1 MPANEIKELRKSGKL
16 DEAYKMAKAEL
27 DEAMAALKLTNA
39 ETGKE
44 ENFPADLTW
53 PKRNMSW
60 VLYSQLDAVAAD
72 FPNFLLK
79 LEELKQLNLPESE
92 TMFFENLPIV
102 ISKAV
107 RNLSKENPVKL
118 NRVHQLFDEIKNIPF
133 IRKSKW
139 FSVMFSAFHKG
150 MKESDR
156 YIEFAD
162 WWNFEN
168 FLPEDFQKDKL
179 PNGTEVIAIVE
190 QAYIAYA
197 KHLLPKQHQGGEV
210 EFNKEKVLEFL
221 SKLTNIV
228 DNYPQFQY
236 PGYFN
241 AKLLLAL
248 GNNENILELLLPFVK
263 KKQND
268 FWAWDIL
275 SEAFSDDEEK
285 IFNCYCKALTCFSP
299 EEMLVGLRQRMIPKL
314 LKKELYNEAKTEI
327 ETTIKVRTKHE
338 YSISNELLSW
348 QNQDWYKNAKA
359 FDSNSNF
366 YKQFAGKAE
375 ELLFLDVQEE
385 YAIVDFVNTEK
396 SILNFIVSET
406 KFGFFKYDRFFKNVN
421 IGDVLKV
428 RFQSSD
434 KYRHY
439 KVYTAKISK
448 NDAFKSTFVKEIYGT
463 VRIGIGKSFGFI
475 EDAFINPYIINKNQF
490 VDGQNIKATAI
501 KTFNKEKGIW
511 GWKMI

>member
-27 DEAMAALKLTNA
+27 DEAMNEFKMTNA

-44 ENFPADLTW
+44 ESFPADLTW

-60 VLYSQLDAVAAD
+60 VLYSQLDALAAD

-92 TMFFENLPIV
+92 TMFFENLAIV
-102 ISKAV
+102 ISKTA
-107 RNLSKENPVKL
+107 RNLSKEIPVNINKT
-118 NRVHQLFDEIKNIPF
+118 HQLFDAIKDFPF

-139 FSVMFSAFHKG
+139 FSVMFSVFHKG
-150 MKESDR
+150 LKESDR

-162 WWNFEN
+162 WWNFDN

-179 PNGTEVIAIVE
+179 PNGREVMAIAE

-197 KHLLPKQHQGGEV
+197 KHLLPKKHQGGEV

-221 SKLTNIV
+221 PKLTSIV
-228 DNYPQFQY
+228 DNYPQYQY

-248 GNNENILELLLPFVK
+248 GNKENILELLLPFVK

-299 EEMLVGLRQRMIPKL
+299 EEMLIGLRQRMIPKL
-314 LKKELYNEAKTEI
+314 LKKGLYDEAKTEI

-338 YSISNELLSW
+338 YSIPNELISW
-348 QNQDWYKNAKA
+348 QNQDWYINAKA
-359 FDSNSNF
+359 FGSNSNF
-366 YKQFAGKAE
+366 YKQFAVKAE

-385 YAIVDFVNTEK
+385 YAIVDFINTEK
-396 SILNFIVSET
+396 NILNFIVSET
-406 KFGFFKYDRFFKNVN
+406 KFGFFKYDRFFRKVN
-421 IGDVLKV
+421 IGDILKV

-434 KYRHY
+434 KDRHY
-439 KVYTAKISK
+439 KVYTAEIVKDNSIKSAFKKEILGTIKIS
-448 NDAFKSTFVKEIYGT
+448 E
-463 VRIGIGKSFGFI
+463 GKSFGFI
-475 EDAFINPYIINKNQF
+475 EDAFIHPSIINKNHF

-501 KTFNKEKGIW
+501 KTFNKEKGTW

>member
-1 MPANEIKELRKSGKL
+1 MPASEIKELRKSGKL

-27 DEAMAALKLTNA
+27 EEAIAELKMKNYK
-39 ETGKE
+39 TGKE
-44 ENFPADLTW
+44 ENFHADLTW
-53 PKRNMSW
+53 PKRNISW
-60 VLYSQLDAVAAD
+60 VLYSQLDALAND
-72 FPNFLLK
+72 FPNFLFK
-79 LEELKQLNLPESE
+79 LEEVKQLNLPESE

-102 ISKAV
+102 ISKAARV
-107 RNLSKENPVKL
+107 LAKEIPVNLNKI
-118 NRVHQLFDEIKNIPF
+118 HQLFDIIKDFPF

-139 FSVMFSAFHKG
+139 FSVMFSVFHKG
-150 MKESDR
+150 MKESNR

-162 WWNFEN
+162 WWNFDN

-179 PNGTEVIAIVE
+179 PNGKEVIAIVE

-197 KHLLPKQHQGGEV
+197 KHLLPKNHQGGEV
-210 EFNKEKVLEFL
+210 EFDKVKVLEFL
-221 SKLTNIV
+221 PKLTSIV
-228 DNYPQFQY
+228 DNYPQYQY

-248 GNNENILELLLPFVK
+248 GKKENILELLLPFVK

-338 YSISNELLSW
+338 YSIPNDLISW

-359 FDSNSNF
+359 FCSNSNF

-396 SILNFIVSET
+396 GILNFIVSET
-406 KFGFFKYDRFFKNVN
+406 KFGFFKYDRFFKVVKV
-421 IGDVLKV
+421 GDVLKV

-434 KYRHY
+434 KDRHF
-439 KVYTAKISK
+439 KVYTAEISK
-448 NDAFKSTFVKEIYGT
+448 NDSFKNRFLKEIYGT
-463 VRIGIGKSFGFI
+463 VIIGEGKSFGFI
-475 EDAFINPYIINKNQF
+475 EDAFIHPSIINKNQF
-490 VDGQNIKATAI
+490 IDGQNIKATAI
-501 KTFNKEKGIW
+501 KTFNKERGIW
-511 GWKMI
+511 GWKII

>member
-1 MPANEIKELRKSGKL
+1 MPAKEIKELRQAGKL
-16 DEAYKMAKAEL
+16 AEAYAMAKAEL
-27 DEAMAALKLTNA
+27 DEAMNAFIMTSA

-44 ENFPADLTW
+44 ETFSADLTW
-53 PKRNMSW
+53 PKRNISW
-60 VLYSQLDAVAAD
+60 VLYSQLDALAND

-79 LEELKQLNLPESE
+79 LDELKQLELPETE
-92 TMFFENLPIV
+92 TMFFENLSIV
-102 ISKAV
+102 ISKAA
-107 RNLSKENPVKL
+107 RILTKENPINLYKL
-118 NRVHQLFDEIKNIPF
+118 HQLFDAIKEIPF
-133 IRKSKW
+133 IRRSKW
-139 FSVMFSAFHKG
+139 YSVLFSAFHKG
-150 MKESDR
+150 MKESNR

-162 WWNFEN
+162 WWNFDN
-168 FLPEDFQKDKL
+168 FLPEDFQKEKL
-179 PNGTEVIAIVE
+179 PNGREVMAIAE

-197 KHLLPKQHQGGEV
+197 KHLLPKNHQGGEV
-210 EFNKEKVLEFL
+210 EFDKDKVLEFL
-221 SKLTNIV
+221 PKLTSIV
-228 DNYPQFQY
+228 DNYSHYQY

-248 GNNENILELLLPFVK
+248 GNKENILELLLPFVK

-314 LKKELYNEAKTEI
+314 IKKELYNEAKTEV

-338 YSISNELLSW
+338 YSIPNELINW

-359 FDSNSNF
+359 FGSNSNF
-366 YKQFAGKAE
+366 YIQFASKAE

-385 YAIVDFVNTEK
+385 YAIVDSVNTEK
-396 SILNFIVSET
+396 GILNFIVSET
-406 KFGFFKYDRFFKNVN
+406 KFGFFKYDRFFKVVKV
-421 IGDVLKV
+421 GDVLKV

-434 KYRHY
+434 KDRHY
-439 KVYTAKISK
+439 KVYTAVKTQNDLFK
-448 NDAFKSTFVKEIYGT
+448 NKFLKEIYGT
-463 VRIGIGKSFGFI
+463 VRIGVGKSFGFI
-475 EDAFINPYIINKNQF
+475 EDAFIHPTIINKNHF

-501 KTFNKEKGIW
+501 RTFNKEKEIW